1 MRLLRAIRPLARRDR
16 RVGVNE
22 SVGLGLAFG
31 AGLLSFLSPCV
42 LPLVPSY
49 VTFVTG
55 LSLEDVQHSR
65 RAALVHALLFVL
77 GFTLIFLAFG
87 ATATLLG
94 RLLLAYRVWITRVGG
109 ALVLVFG
116 LYLLGV
122 LRIGALSRER
132 RVHLADKP
140 IGYLGTVLV
149 GLAFGAGW
157 SPCLGPILASILT
170 YTATQ
175 AELTRG
181 LLLLGAYSLGL
192 AVPFVIAAVA
202 LERFLTSM
210 TRLRRHLRAVS
221 LVAGGLMVIVG
232 LLMLTDYFGALF
244 GMLQSLTPAAL
255 QRNL

>member
-1 MRLLRAIRPLARRDR
+1 MNAS
-16 RVGVNE
+16 VGV
-22 SVGLGLAFG
+22 GLAFT

-55 LSLEDVQHSR
+55 LSLEDAQRSR
-65 RAALVHALLFVL
+65 RTALVHALLFVL

-132 RVHLADKP
+132 RVHLSDKP
-140 IGYLGTVLV
+140 LGYLGTVLV

-175 AELTRG
+175 TELTRG
-181 LLLLGAYSLGL
+181 LVLLGAYSLGL

-202 LERFLTSM
+202 LERFLASM
-210 TRLRRHLRAVS
+210 THLRRHLHVVS
-221 LVAGGLMVIVG
+221 LVAGALMVVIG
-232 LLMLTDYFGALF
+232 LLMLTNYFGALF
-244 GMLQSLTPAAL
+244 GALQGLTPAAL